1 MGRGL
6 EQRAER
12 IAEGAGEQNGKP
24 GKAGAEQLSQEQA
37 EPASEREVAGEVT
50 DIGVQPQSR
59 YRGLRQRVRFT
70 AP

>member
-24 GKAGAEQLSQEQA
+24 GKAGAEQLSQ
-37 EPASEREVAGEVT
+37 
-50 DIGVQPQSR
+50 SR
-59 YRGLRQRVRFT
+59 PSPLPNARLLAR
-70 AP
+70 